1 MSNTNHHYAVAGLL
15 TQTSYIREKLK
26 GVTGNDDTL
35 TKLKDLEASL
45 LTLAAALVGVQ
56 MYSPNKLTDGERAH
70 LRVGNKI
77 GAIKCYRER
86 TGVGLKEAKDAIE
99 AIARKEGY
107 CGVDGRLY
115 GTPDRPCN
123 GYAY

>member
-1 MSNTNHHYAVAGLL
+1 MSNTNHHYVVAALL
-15 TQTSYIREKLK
+15 TETSYIRKNLDRVQSNDDALAKLK
-26 GVTGNDDTL
+26 E
-35 TKLKDLEASL
+35 LEASL
-45 LTLAAALVGVQ
+45 LTLAATLVGVQ
-56 MYSPNKLTDGERAH
+56 VFSPNKLTNDERAH
-70 LRVGNKI
+70 LRVGHKI
-77 GAIKCYRER
+77 PAIKCYRDR